1 MAFAFMA
8 FMAFFMGFAAGA
20 GAAAAAFAFIAF
32 IALAMA
38 SRGDG
43 YQHEERNP
51 RLEPKW
57 QSTQLVSTA
66 CNSKPSK
73 SVSTQLKS
81 NGPPCCLVEI
91 YKVCCQD
98 RVKLS
103 ESSGI
108 YIQMLTITGI

>member
-57 QSTQLVSTA
+57 QPMQLVSTA

-73 SVSTQLKS
+73 SVSTQSQCMALRLNQMVPHVVWWKFTKS
-81 NGPPCCLVEI
+81 V
-91 YKVCCQD
+91 
-98 RVKLS
+98 VKIV
-103 ESSGI
+103 SS
-108 YIQMLTITGI
+108 